1 MQFFQKQ
8 LNESYDVQTNNKNN
22 MHMVK
27 NESFTLHL
35 EWPHLNSW
43 VELSWVVNKQGQRA
57 KKTALKMF

>member
-27 NESFTLHL
+27 NESFTLHY
-35 EWPHLNSW
+35 S
-43 VELSWVVNKQGQRA
+43 
-57 KKTALKMF
+57 